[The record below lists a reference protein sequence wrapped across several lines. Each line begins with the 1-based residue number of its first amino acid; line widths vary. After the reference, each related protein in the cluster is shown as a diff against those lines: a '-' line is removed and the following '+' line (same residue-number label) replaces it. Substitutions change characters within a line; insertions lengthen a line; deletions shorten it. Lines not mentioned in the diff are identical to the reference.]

1 MATEQDV
8 LEALRRGLITDD
20 IARQKI
26 EEFRGAPPAP
36 LAEAPV
42 SPITAGPQDATATQ
56 STGGGVADA
65 FTKGVTFGLGPLIT
79 AGESALLG
87 RQPGAGT
94 FDIGN
99 FEGTLGSR
107 FDEAL
112 AAEREQNQQFREDRP
127 VLSGTAEV
135 GGSIASLLAAPGV
148 ALTKLGGKTLAGK
161 TVAAGA
167 EGAVIGAGFAAG
179 EGRDIEEGAFMGAA
193 FGAAGPTLQK
203 GVQAVGG
210 GIANFARGSEL
221 LAKSPTLQQLRAKT
235 TRLYRQAKNS
245 QVRFKQNEFANFAQG
260 LDARIRSEGARPKLT
275 DKTIAVLK
283 EITDVAGEA
292 PDFQT
297 MDELRRIAQI
307 AASANEPAER
317 RLGAMIIESI
327 DDFVETGSSSLGAT
341 AKEARTL
348 WGRVR
353 RDELVASSI
362 ERAKQNVSGLDQG
375 LRVEFRKILNN
386 PKKLRGFAPDEIA
399 AMKGIVKGTNTANTL
414 RAIGKL
420 GFNPTK
426 SVPNI
431 VGGGLG
437 AAGGAAVGGLP
448 GVVAVQGAGIGS
460 RIAADALQ
468 RRNAQVLGAMV
479 RAGKSQ
485 AQISK
490 AAKAL
495 ERIGGNERA
504 FQGLVR
510 TLGVTGASNA
520 G

>member
-20 IARQKI
+20 VARQKI
-26 EEFRGAPPAP
+26 QEFRVAPPEQPVESP
-36 LAEAPV
+36 LAPIAP
-42 SPITAGPQDATATQ
+42 GPQDATAAQ
-56 STGGGVADA
+56 SVGGGAADA

-87 RQPGAGT
+87 RPPGGGT
-94 FDIGN
+94 FDVGN

-112 AAEREQNQQFREDRP
+112 AAERLQNEQF
-127 VLSGTAEV
+127 
-135 GGSIASLLAAPGV
+135 AAQRPGV
-148 ALTKLGGKTLAGK
+148 TAAAEIGGAVSSLPKAGLSLANLLGKGLTRRT
-161 TVAAGA
+161 AAAAA
-167 EGAVIGAGFAAG
+167 EGGAIGAGFAVG
-179 EGRDIEEGAFMGAA
+179 EGRDIQEGVLMGAA

-210 GIANFARGSEL
+210 GIANFARGSDL
-221 LAKSPTLQQLRAKT
+221 LSKSPTLQQLRAKT
-235 TRLYRQAKNS
+235 TRLYDQARKSN
-245 QVRFKQNEFANFAQG
+245 VRFKQEDFAQFASD
-260 LDARIRSEGARPKLT
+260 LETRMRSQGARPRLT
-275 DKTIAVLK
+275 DKTVAVLK
-283 EITDVAGEA
+283 EITDAASEA

-327 DDFVETGSSSLGAT
+327 DDFVESGSSSLGAT

-386 PKKLRGFAPDEIA
+386 PKKLRGFTPDEVA

-431 VGGGLG
+431 VGGGFG
-437 AAGGAAVGGLP
+437 VAGGAAAGGLP

-479 RAGKSQ
+479 RAGKSE

-490 AAKAL
+490 AARAL
-495 ERIGGNERA
+495 EQIGDNDRA